1 MVSLSDLFKYELP
14 KRIGIVIGII
24 IGIII
29 IINIINSF
37 FPNFIE
43 GIVNIIKYIYNIVG
57 SNLILFGIFI
67 YLIIISFFL
76 KSKPSVDSQ
85 LFYVL
90 LLIVPFLVSIFYLFG
105 GKIIQSII
113 PIIQSIIQSFTS
125 ILDNFKNITSSKTV
139 LLGLLGIGVMYGL
152 FQISSTNIGFQTLQ
166 YASIIVSILIVFV
179 ALSMLYKINQTA
191 IYNMTGIQGFIVN
204 FILFIPCLI
213 TDFIE
218 YLYGEFATT
227 PKIVYILFVI
237 ELILILLYLYLPKIM
252 KQMNERF
259 GKVIVDKPE
268 RINLQKDATNYIDMQ
283 SAEIP
288 TDSQPLTGSKL
299 TVNVRKKFAMSMWVY
314 IVPMPTNHIP
324 YNKEA
329 TILDFAYHPRIV
341 YDGSQRNFRI
351 YYSGSKSDQFDA
363 PHEKWNHIFV
373 NYDKDTVDMY
383 LNGELKTTIPREEQT
398 GGFFVGDILTIG
410 QDNGLQG
417 GIAKVV
423 YYERPLLIHEIRNV
437 YNYNKDLVG
446 IE

>member
-1 MVSLSDLFKYELP
+1 MAFLDSAYNAISSSPIMFGALAYLF
-14 KRIGIVIGII
+14 
-24 IGIII
+24 
-29 IINIINSF
+29 
-37 FPNFIE
+37 
-43 GIVNIIKYIYNIVG
+43 
-57 SNLILFGIFI
+57 IL
-67 YLIIISFFL
+67 SFFL
-76 KSKPSVDSQ
+76 KTKFEKSPW
-85 LFYVL
+85 FYVL
-90 LLIVPFLVSIFYLFG
+90 IIVVPLLFSIGYTYSKELMEMLTTFFSWGATLASPKNVLIALVAFGVLWGISKVPITAEGIYIAEYSFMILAILIALVGL
-105 GKIIQSII
+105 
-113 PIIQSIIQSFTS
+113 S
-125 ILDNFKNITSSKTV
+125 IL
-139 LLGLLGIGVMYGL
+139 
-152 FQISSTNIGFQTLQ
+152 
-166 YASIIVSILIVFV
+166 
-179 ALSMLYKINQTA
+179 YKMNQTY
-191 IYNMTGIQGFIVN
+191 IYNLTGITGFVVN

-213 TDFIE
+213 SDFIE

-252 KQMNERF
+252 KKMNEQH

-268 RINLQKDATNYIDMQ
+268 RINLRKDATNYIDMQ
-283 SAEIP
+283 SAEVF
-288 TDSQPLTGSKL
+288 DLRSSSVQQLTGSKL
-299 TVNVRKKFAMSMWVY
+299 TVNVRKSFAMSLWVY

-329 TILDFAYHPRIV
+329 TILDFASHPRIV

-351 YYSGSKSDQFDA
+351 YYSTSKSDQFDA

-423 YYERPLLIHEIRNV
+423 YYERPLLIHEIRNI

>member
-1 MVSLSDLFKYELP
+1 MAFLDSAYNAISSSPIMFGALAYLF
-14 KRIGIVIGII
+14 
-24 IGIII
+24 
-29 IINIINSF
+29 
-37 FPNFIE
+37 
-43 GIVNIIKYIYNIVG
+43 
-57 SNLILFGIFI
+57 IL
-67 YLIIISFFL
+67 SFFL
-76 KSKPSVDSQ
+76 KTKFEKSPW
-85 LFYVL
+85 FYVL
-90 LLIVPFLVSIFYLFG
+90 IIVVPLIFSIGYAYSKELMEMFTTFFSWGAAIASPKNVLIALVAFGVLWGISKVPITAEGIYIAEYSFMILAILIGLVGL
-105 GKIIQSII
+105 
-113 PIIQSIIQSFTS
+113 S
-125 ILDNFKNITSSKTV
+125 IL
-139 LLGLLGIGVMYGL
+139 
-152 FQISSTNIGFQTLQ
+152 
-166 YASIIVSILIVFV
+166 
-179 ALSMLYKINQTA
+179 YKMNQTY
-191 IYNMTGIQGFIVN
+191 IYNLTGITGFIVN

-213 TDFIE
+213 SDFVE

-268 RINLQKDATNYIDMQ
+268 RINLRKDATNYIDMQ
-283 SAEIP
+283 STEVP
-288 TDSQPLTGSKL
+288 TDSQELIRSKL

-329 TILDFAYHPRIV
+329 TILDFASHPRIV

-351 YYSGSKSDQFDA
+351 YYSADKSDKFDA
-363 PHEKWNHIFV
+363 PLEKWNNIFV

-383 LNGELKTTIPREEQT
+383 LNGELKTTIPRKEQI
-398 GGFFVGDILTIG
+398 GKFLVGDILTIG

-423 YYERPLLIHEIRNV
+423 YYERPLLLDEIRNV
-437 YNYNKDLVG
+437 YSYNKDLVG

>member
-1 MVSLSDLFKYELP
+1 MAFLDGAYNAISSSPIMFGALAYLF
-14 KRIGIVIGII
+14 
-24 IGIII
+24 
-29 IINIINSF
+29 
-37 FPNFIE
+37 
-43 GIVNIIKYIYNIVG
+43 
-57 SNLILFGIFI
+57 IL
-67 YLIIISFFL
+67 SFFL
-76 KSKPSVDSQ
+76 KTKFEKSPW
-85 LFYVL
+85 FYVL
-90 LLIVPFLVSIFYLFG
+90 IIVVPLLFSIGYTYSKELMEMFTTFFSWGATMASPKNVLIALVIFGVLWGISKVPISAEGIYIAEYSFMILAILIGLVGL
-105 GKIIQSII
+105 
-113 PIIQSIIQSFTS
+113 S
-125 ILDNFKNITSSKTV
+125 IL
-139 LLGLLGIGVMYGL
+139 
-152 FQISSTNIGFQTLQ
+152 
-166 YASIIVSILIVFV
+166 
-179 ALSMLYKINQTA
+179 YKMNQTY
-191 IYNMTGIQGFIVN
+191 IYNLTGITGFIVN

-213 TDFIE
+213 SDFVE

-252 KQMNERF
+252 KQMNEQS

-268 RINLQKDATNYIDMQ
+268 RINMRKDVTNYIDMQ

-288 TDSQPLTGSKL
+288 TDSQQLTGSKL
-299 TVNVRKKFAMSMWVY
+299 TVNVRKKFAMSLWVY

-329 TILDFAYHPRIV
+329 TILDFASHPRIV

-351 YYSGSKSDQFDA
+351 YYSASKNDQFDA

-373 NYDKDTVDMY
+373 NYDKNTVDMY
-383 LNGELKTTIPREEQT
+383 LNGKLKTTIPREYKT
-398 GGFFVGDILTIG
+398 GEFLVGDILTIG
-410 QDNGLQG
+410 EDDGLQG

>member
-1 MVSLSDLFKYELP
+1 MAFLDGAYNAISSSPIMFGALAYLF
-14 KRIGIVIGII
+14 
-24 IGIII
+24 
-29 IINIINSF
+29 
-37 FPNFIE
+37 
-43 GIVNIIKYIYNIVG
+43 
-57 SNLILFGIFI
+57 IL
-67 YLIIISFFL
+67 SFFL
-76 KSKPSVDSQ
+76 KTKFEKSPW
-85 LFYVL
+85 FYVL
-90 LLIVPFLVSIFYLFG
+90 IIVVPLLFSIGYTYSKELMEMFTTFFSWGATMASPKNVLIALVAFGVLWGISKVPITAEGIYIAEYSFMILAILIGLVGL
-105 GKIIQSII
+105 
-113 PIIQSIIQSFTS
+113 S
-125 ILDNFKNITSSKTV
+125 IL
-139 LLGLLGIGVMYGL
+139 
-152 FQISSTNIGFQTLQ
+152 
-166 YASIIVSILIVFV
+166 
-179 ALSMLYKINQTA
+179 YKMNQTY
-191 IYNMTGIQGFIVN
+191 IYNLTGITGFIVN

-213 TDFIE
+213 SDFVE

-268 RINLQKDATNYIDMQ
+268 RINLRKDATNYIDMQ

-299 TVNVRKKFAMSMWVY
+299 TVNVRKKFAMSLWVY
-314 IVPMPTNHIP
+314 IVPMPTNHNP

-329 TILDFAYHPRIV
+329 TILDFAKHPRIV

-351 YYSGSKSDQFDA
+351 YYSADKSDQFDA

-373 NYDKDTVDMY
+373 NYDKNTVDMY
-383 LNGELKTTIPREEQT
+383 LNGELKTTIPREYKT
-398 GGFFVGDILTIG
+398 GEFLVGDILTIG
-410 QDNGLQG
+410 EDNGLQG

>member
-1 MVSLSDLFKYELP
+1 MGFSELLT
-14 KRIGIVIGII
+14 G
-24 IGIII
+24 
-29 IINIINSF
+29 F
-37 FPNFIE
+37 LE
-43 GIVNIIKYIYNIVG
+43 GIVNIIKYIYSTVG
-57 SNLILFGIFI
+57 SNLIVFGIFI
-67 YLIIISFFL
+67 YLIIVSFFL

-90 LLIVPFLVSIFYLFG
+90 ILIVPFLASIFYLFG
-105 GKIIQSII
+105 GKIS
-113 PIIQSIIQSFTS
+113 QSFIT
-125 ILDNFKNITSSKTV
+125 ILEDLKNIASSKTI
-139 LLGLLGIGVMYGL
+139 LLALLGIGLIYGL
-152 FQISSTNIGFQTLQ
+152 FQLSSTNIGFQSLQ
-166 YASIIVSILIVFV
+166 YASIIVSILIIFV
-179 ALSMLYKINQTA
+179 GLSMLYKINQTA

-252 KQMNERF
+252 KRMNERF

-268 RINLQKDATNYIDMQ
+268 RINLRKDATNYIDMQ
-283 SAEIP
+283 STEVP
-288 TDSQPLTGSKL
+288 TDSQELIRSKL
-299 TVNVRKKFAMSMWVY
+299 TVNVRKKFAMSLWVY

-329 TILDFAYHPRIV
+329 TILDFASHPRIV

-351 YYSGSKSDQFDA
+351 YYSADKSDQFDA
-363 PHEKWNHIFV
+363 PLEKWNNIFV

-423 YYERPLLIHEIRNV
+423 YYERPLLLNEIRNV
-437 YNYNKDLVG
+437 YSYNKDLVG

>member
-1 MVSLSDLFKYELP
+1 MVSFSDLFKGDDLP
-14 KRIGIVIGII
+14 KGIGIVIGIVIGII
-24 IGIII
+24 IIGIII
-29 IINIINSF
+29 INLGG
-37 FPNFIE
+37 PNFFE
-43 GIVNIIKYIYNIVG
+43 VIVDIIKYIYSTVG

-67 YLIIISFFL
+67 YLITISFFL

-105 GKIIQSII
+105 GKIIQS
-113 PIIQSIIQSFTS
+113 FTS
-125 ILDNFKNITSSKTV
+125 ILGDLKNIASSKTA
-139 LLGLLGIGVMYGL
+139 LLALLGIGVMYGL
-152 FQISSTNIGFQTLQ
+152 FQLSSTNIGFQTLQ
-166 YASIIVSILIVFV
+166 YASIIITILIVFV
-179 ALSMLYKINQTA
+179 ALSMFYKINQTA

-213 TDFIE
+213 SDFIE

-268 RINLQKDATNYIDMQ
+268 RINMRKDVTNYIDMQ

-299 TVNVRKKFAMSMWVY
+299 TVNVRKKFAMSLWVY

-329 TILDFAYHPRIV
+329 TILDFASHPRIV

-351 YYSGSKSDQFDA
+351 YYSASKSDQFDA
-363 PHEKWNHIFV
+363 PHEKWNNIFV
-373 NYDKDTVDMY
+373 NYDKDSVDMY

-410 QDNGLQG
+410 QDDGLQG

>member
-1 MVSLSDLFKYELP
+1 MAFLEGAYNAISSSPIMFGALAYLF
-14 KRIGIVIGII
+14 
-24 IGIII
+24 
-29 IINIINSF
+29 
-37 FPNFIE
+37 
-43 GIVNIIKYIYNIVG
+43 
-57 SNLILFGIFI
+57 IL
-67 YLIIISFFL
+67 SFFL
-76 KSKPSVDSQ
+76 KTKFEKSPW
-85 LFYVL
+85 FYVL
-90 LLIVPFLVSIFYLFG
+90 IIVVPLLFSIGYTYSKELMEMLTTFFSWGATLASPKNVLIALAAFGVLWGISKVPITAEGIYIAEYSFMILAILIAIVGL
-105 GKIIQSII
+105 
-113 PIIQSIIQSFTS
+113 S
-125 ILDNFKNITSSKTV
+125 IL
-139 LLGLLGIGVMYGL
+139 
-152 FQISSTNIGFQTLQ
+152 
-166 YASIIVSILIVFV
+166 
-179 ALSMLYKINQTA
+179 YKMNQTY
-191 IYNMTGIQGFIVN
+191 IYNLTGITGFIVN

-213 TDFIE
+213 SDFVE

-268 RINLQKDATNYIDMQ
+268 RINLRKDATNYIDMQ

-288 TDSQPLTGSKL
+288 TDSQQLTGSKL
-299 TVNVRKKFAMSMWVY
+299 EVNVRKKFAMSMWVY
-314 IVPMPTNHIP
+314 IVPMSTNHIP

-329 TILDFAYHPRIV
+329 IILDFAKHPRIV

-351 YYSGSKSDQFDA
+351 YYTANKSDQFDA

-383 LNGELKTTIPREEQT
+383 LNGELKTTIPREKQI
-398 GGFFVGDILTIG
+398 GKFLVGDILTIG

>member
-1 MVSLSDLFKYELP
+1 MVSFSDLFKGDDLP
-14 KRIGIVIGII
+14 KGIGIVIGII
-24 IGIII
+24 VIIVIGIII
-29 IINIINSF
+29 INLGG
-37 FPNFIE
+37 PNFFE
-43 GIVNIIKYIYNIVG
+43 VIVNIIKYIYSTVG

-67 YLIIISFFL
+67 YLITISFFL
-76 KSKPSVDSQ
+76 KSKPSIDSQ

-105 GKIIQSII
+105 GKIIQS
-113 PIIQSIIQSFTS
+113 FTS
-125 ILDNFKNITSSKTV
+125 ILGDLKNIASSKTA
-139 LLGLLGIGVMYGL
+139 LLALLGIGVMYGL
-152 FQISSTNIGFQTLQ
+152 FQLSSTNIGFQTLQ
-166 YASIIVSILIVFV
+166 YASIIITILIVFV
-179 ALSMLYKINQTA
+179 ALSMFYKINQTA

-213 TDFIE
+213 SDFIE

-268 RINLQKDATNYIDMQ
+268 RINLRKDATNYIDMQ

-299 TVNVRKKFAMSMWVY
+299 TVNVRKKFAMSLWVY

-329 TILDFAYHPRIV
+329 TILDFASHPRIV
-341 YDGSQRNFRI
+341 YDGSQRKFRI
-351 YYSGSKSDQFDA
+351 YYSASKSDQFDA

-373 NYDKDTVDMY
+373 NYDKDTIDMY

>member
-1 MVSLSDLFKYELP
+1 MILAILIGLVGLSILYKM
-14 KRIGIVIGII
+14 
-24 IGIII
+24 
-29 IINIINSF
+29 NQT
-37 FPNFIE
+37 
-43 GIVNIIKYIYNIVG
+43 YIYN
-57 SNLILFGIFI
+57 L
-67 YLIIISFFL
+67 
-76 KSKPSVDSQ
+76 
-85 LFYVL
+85 
-90 LLIVPFLVSIFYLFG
+90 
-105 GKIIQSII
+105 
-113 PIIQSIIQSFTS
+113 
-125 ILDNFKNITSSKTV
+125 
-139 LLGLLGIGVMYGL
+139 
-152 FQISSTNIGFQTLQ
+152 
-166 YASIIVSILIVFV
+166 
-179 ALSMLYKINQTA
+179 
-191 IYNMTGIQGFIVN
+191 TGITGFIVN

-213 TDFIE
+213 SDFVE

-268 RINLQKDATNYIDMQ
+268 RINMRKDVTNYIDMQ
-283 SAEIP
+283 SAEVF
-288 TDSQPLTGSKL
+288 DLSSSSVQPLTGSKL
-299 TVNVRKKFAMSMWVY
+299 TVNVRKKFAMSLWVY

-329 TILDFAYHPRIV
+329 TILDFASHPRIV
-341 YDGSQRNFRI
+341 YDGSQRKFRI
-351 YYSGSKSDQFDA
+351 YYSASKSDQFDA

-373 NYDKDTVDMY
+373 NYDKNTVDMY
-383 LNGELKTTIPREEQT
+383 LNGEFKTTIPREEQT

>member
-1 MVSLSDLFKYELP
+1 MAFLDGAYNAISSSPIMFGALAYLF
-14 KRIGIVIGII
+14 
-24 IGIII
+24 
-29 IINIINSF
+29 
-37 FPNFIE
+37 
-43 GIVNIIKYIYNIVG
+43 
-57 SNLILFGIFI
+57 IL
-67 YLIIISFFL
+67 SFFL
-76 KSKPSVDSQ
+76 KTKFEKSPW
-85 LFYVL
+85 FYVL
-90 LLIVPFLVSIFYLFG
+90 IIVVPLLFSIGYTYSKELMEMFTTFFSWGATMASPKNVLIALVAFGVLWGISKVPISAEGIYIAEYSFMILAILIGLVGL
-105 GKIIQSII
+105 
-113 PIIQSIIQSFTS
+113 S
-125 ILDNFKNITSSKTV
+125 IL
-139 LLGLLGIGVMYGL
+139 
-152 FQISSTNIGFQTLQ
+152 
-166 YASIIVSILIVFV
+166 
-179 ALSMLYKINQTA
+179 YKMNQTY
-191 IYNMTGIQGFIVN
+191 IYNLTGITGFIVN

-213 TDFIE
+213 SDFVE

-268 RINLQKDATNYIDMQ
+268 RINMRKDVTNYIDMQ
-283 SAEIP
+283 SAEVF
-288 TDSQPLTGSKL
+288 DLSSSSVQPLTGSKL
-299 TVNVRKKFAMSMWVY
+299 TVNVRKKFAMSLWVY

-329 TILDFAYHPRIV
+329 TILDFASHPRIV
-341 YDGSQRNFRI
+341 YDGSQRKFRI
-351 YYSGSKSDQFDA
+351 YYSASKSDQFDA

-373 NYDKDTVDMY
+373 NYDKNTVDMY

>member
-1 MVSLSDLFKYELP
+1 MVSFSDLFKGDDLP
-14 KRIGIVIGII
+14 KGIGIVIGIVIGII
-24 IGIII
+24 VIGIII
-29 IINIINSF
+29 INLGG
-37 FPNFIE
+37 PNFFE
-43 GIVNIIKYIYNIVG
+43 VIVNIIKYIYSTVG
-57 SNLILFGIFI
+57 SKLILFGIFI
-67 YLIIISFFL
+67 YLITISFFL
-76 KSKPSVDSQ
+76 KSKPSIDSQ
-85 LFYVL
+85 LFYIL

-105 GKIIQSII
+105 GKITQSLT
-113 PIIQSIIQSFTS
+113 SIIQSFTS
-125 ILDNFKNITSSKTV
+125 ILGDLKNIASSKTA
-139 LLGLLGIGVMYGL
+139 LLALLGIGVMYGL
-152 FQISSTNIGFQTLQ
+152 FQLSSTNIGFQTLQ
-166 YASIIVSILIVFV
+166 YASIIITILIVFV
-179 ALSMLYKINQTA
+179 ALSMFYKINQTA

-213 TDFIE
+213 SDFIE

-268 RINLQKDATNYIDMQ
+268 RINLRKDATNYIDMQ

-299 TVNVRKKFAMSMWVY
+299 TVNVRKSFAISLWVY

-329 TILDFAYHPRIV
+329 TILDFASHPRIV

-351 YYSGSKSDQFDA
+351 YYSASKSDQFDA

-410 QDNGLQG
+410 QDDGLQG

>member
-1 MVSLSDLFKYELP
+1 M
-14 KRIGIVIGII
+14 G
-24 IGIII
+24 
-29 IINIINSF
+29 F
-37 FPNFIE
+37 FTGFFEI
-43 GIVNIIKYIYNIVG
+43 IVNIIKFIYTTVG

-105 GKIIQSII
+105 GKIIQS
-113 PIIQSIIQSFTS
+113 FTS
-125 ILDNFKNITSSKTV
+125 ILGDLKNIASSKTA
-139 LLGLLGIGVMYGL
+139 LLALLGIGVMYGL
-152 FQISSTNIGFQTLQ
+152 FQLSSTNIGFQTLQ
-166 YASIIVSILIVFV
+166 YASIIITILIVFV
-179 ALSMLYKINQTA
+179 ALSMFYKINQTA

-213 TDFIE
+213 SDFIE

-268 RINLQKDATNYIDMQ
+268 RINMRKDATNYIDMQ
-283 SAEIP
+283 STEVIDLSSSP
-288 TDSQPLTGSKL
+288 VSQQLTRSKL
-299 TVNVRKKFAMSMWVY
+299 EINIRKKFAMSMWVY

-324 YNKEA
+324 YNKDA
-329 TILDFAYHPRIV
+329 TILDFASHPRIV
-341 YDGSQRNFRI
+341 YDGSQRIFRI
-351 YYSGSKSDQFDA
+351 YYSETKNDQFDA
-363 PHEKWNHIFV
+363 PLEKWNNIFV
-373 NYDKDTVDMY
+373 NYDKDTIDMY

-398 GGFFVGDILTIG
+398 GGFLVGDILTIG

-423 YYERPLLIHEIRNV
+423 YYERPLLLNEIRNV
-437 YNYNKDLVG
+437 YSYNKDLVG

>member
-67 YLIIISFFL
+67 YLITISFFL
-76 KSKPSVDSQ
+76 KSKPTIDSQ

-179 ALSMLYKINQTA
+179 ALSLLYKINQTA

-268 RINLQKDATNYIDMQ
+268 RINLRKDATNYIDMQ
-283 SAEIP
+283 S
-288 TDSQPLTGSKL
+288 TDVFGLSSKL
-299 TVNVRKKFAMSMWVY
+299 AVNVRKKFAISMWVY
-314 IVPMPTNHIP
+314 IVHMPTNHIP
-324 YNKEA
+324 YNKQA
-329 TILDFAYHPRIV
+329 TILDFASHPRIV
-341 YDGSQRNFRI
+341 YDGSKQKFGI
-351 YYSGSKSDQFDA
+351 YYSGSKIDRFDA
-363 PHEKWNHIFV
+363 PLEKWNHIFV

-383 LNGELKTTIPREEQT
+383 LNGELKTTIPREEHT

>member
-1 MVSLSDLFKYELP
+1 MVSFSDLFKGDDLP
-14 KRIGIVIGII
+14 KGIGIVIGIVIGII
-24 IGIII
+24 NLGG
-29 IINIINSF
+29 
-37 FPNFIE
+37 PNFFE
-43 GIVNIIKYIYNIVG
+43 VIVNIIKFIYSTVG

-67 YLIIISFFL
+67 YLITISFFL

-105 GKIIQSII
+105 GKIIQS
-113 PIIQSIIQSFTS
+113 FTS
-125 ILDNFKNITSSKTV
+125 ILGDLKNIASSKTA
-139 LLGLLGIGVMYGL
+139 LLALLGIGVMYGL
-152 FQISSTNIGFQTLQ
+152 FQLSSTNIGFQTLQ
-166 YASIIVSILIVFV
+166 YASIIVTILIVFV
-179 ALSMLYKINQTA
+179 ALSMFYKINQTA

-213 TDFIE
+213 SDFIE

-268 RINLQKDATNYIDMQ
+268 RINLRKDATNYIDMQ

-299 TVNVRKKFAMSMWVY
+299 TVNVRKKFAMSLWVY

-329 TILDFAYHPRIV
+329 TILDFASHPRIV

-351 YYSGSKSDQFDA
+351 YYSASKSDQFDA

-410 QDNGLQG
+410 QDDGLQG

>member
-1 MVSLSDLFKYELP
+1 MVSFSDLFKGDDLP
-14 KRIGIVIGII
+14 KGIGIVIGIVIGII
-24 IGIII
+24 IIGIII
-29 IINIINSF
+29 INYGG
-37 FPNFIE
+37 PNFFE
-43 GIVNIIKYIYNIVG
+43 VIVNIIKFIYSTVG

-67 YLIIISFFL
+67 YLITISFFL

-105 GKIIQSII
+105 GKIIQS
-113 PIIQSIIQSFTS
+113 FTS
-125 ILDNFKNITSSKTV
+125 ILGDLKNIASSKTA
-139 LLGLLGIGVMYGL
+139 LLALLGIGVMYGL

-166 YASIIVSILIVFV
+166 YASIIVTILIVFV
-179 ALSMLYKINQTA
+179 ALSMFYKINQTA

-213 TDFIE
+213 SDFIE

-283 SAEIP
+283 SVEIP
-288 TDSQPLTGSKL
+288 TDSQQLTGSKL
-299 TVNVRKKFAMSMWVY
+299 TVNVRKSFAMSLWVY
-314 IVPMPTNHIP
+314 IVPMPTNHLP

-329 TILDFAYHPRIV
+329 TILDFASHPRIV

-351 YYSGSKSDQFDA
+351 YYSTSKSDQFDA

-423 YYERPLLIHEIRNV
+423 YYERPLLIHEIRNI

>member
-1 MVSLSDLFKYELP
+1 MAFLDSAYNAISSSPIMFGALAYLF
-14 KRIGIVIGII
+14 
-24 IGIII
+24 
-29 IINIINSF
+29 
-37 FPNFIE
+37 
-43 GIVNIIKYIYNIVG
+43 
-57 SNLILFGIFI
+57 IL
-67 YLIIISFFL
+67 SFFL
-76 KSKPSVDSQ
+76 KTKFEKSPW
-85 LFYVL
+85 FYVL
-90 LLIVPFLVSIFYLFG
+90 IIVVPLIFSIGYAYSKELMEMFTTFFSWGATLASPKNVLIALVAFGVLWGISKVPITAEGIYIAEYSFMILAILIGLVGL
-105 GKIIQSII
+105 
-113 PIIQSIIQSFTS
+113 S
-125 ILDNFKNITSSKTV
+125 IL
-139 LLGLLGIGVMYGL
+139 
-152 FQISSTNIGFQTLQ
+152 
-166 YASIIVSILIVFV
+166 
-179 ALSMLYKINQTA
+179 YKMNQTY
-191 IYNMTGIQGFIVN
+191 IYNLTGITGFIVN

-213 TDFIE
+213 SDFVE

-268 RINLQKDATNYIDMQ
+268 RINLRKDATNYIDMQ
-283 SAEIP
+283 STEVP
-288 TDSQPLTGSKL
+288 TDSQELIRSKL

-314 IVPMPTNHIP
+314 IVHMPTNHIP

-329 TILDFAYHPRIV
+329 TILDFASHPRIV

-351 YYSGSKSDQFDA
+351 YYSADKSDQFDA
-363 PHEKWNHIFV
+363 PLEKWNNIFV

-423 YYERPLLIHEIRNV
+423 YYERPLLLNEIRNV
-437 YNYNKDLVG
+437 YSYNKDLVG

>member
-1 MVSLSDLFKYELP
+1 MVSFSDLFKGDDLP
-14 KRIGIVIGII
+14 KGIGIGIVIGIVIGII
-24 IGIII
+24 VIGIII
-29 IINIINSF
+29 INLGG
-37 FPNFIE
+37 PNFFE
-43 GIVNIIKYIYNIVG
+43 VIVNIIKYIYSTVG

-67 YLIIISFFL
+67 YLITISFFL
-76 KSKPSVDSQ
+76 KSKPSIDSQ

-105 GKIIQSII
+105 GKIIQS
-113 PIIQSIIQSFTS
+113 FTS
-125 ILDNFKNITSSKTV
+125 ILGDLKNIASSKTA
-139 LLGLLGIGVMYGL
+139 LLALLGIGVMYGL
-152 FQISSTNIGFQTLQ
+152 FQLSSTNIGFQTLQ
-166 YASIIVSILIVFV
+166 YASIIITILIVFV
-179 ALSMLYKINQTA
+179 ALSMFYKINQTA

-213 TDFIE
+213 SDFIE

-268 RINLQKDATNYIDMQ
+268 RINLRKDATNYIDMQ

-299 TVNVRKKFAMSMWVY
+299 TVNVRKKFAMSLWVY

-329 TILDFAYHPRIV
+329 TILDFASHPRIV

-351 YYSGSKSDQFDA
+351 YYSASKSDQFDA

-410 QDNGLQG
+410 QDDGLQG

>member
-1 MVSLSDLFKYELP
+1 MFGALAYLF
-14 KRIGIVIGII
+14 
-24 IGIII
+24 
-29 IINIINSF
+29 
-37 FPNFIE
+37 
-43 GIVNIIKYIYNIVG
+43 
-57 SNLILFGIFI
+57 IL
-67 YLIIISFFL
+67 SFFL
-76 KSKPSVDSQ
+76 KTKFEKSPW
-85 LFYVL
+85 FYVL
-90 LLIVPFLVSIFYLFG
+90 IIVVPLIFSIGYAYSKELMEMFTTFFSWGAAIASPKNVLIALVAFGVLWGISKVPITAEGIYIAEYSFMILAILIGLVGL
-105 GKIIQSII
+105 
-113 PIIQSIIQSFTS
+113 S
-125 ILDNFKNITSSKTV
+125 IL
-139 LLGLLGIGVMYGL
+139 
-152 FQISSTNIGFQTLQ
+152 
-166 YASIIVSILIVFV
+166 
-179 ALSMLYKINQTA
+179 YKMNQTY
-191 IYNMTGIQGFIVN
+191 IYNLTGITGFIVN

-213 TDFIE
+213 SDFVE

-268 RINLQKDATNYIDMQ
+268 RINLRKDATNYIDMQ
-283 SAEIP
+283 STEVP
-288 TDSQPLTGSKL
+288 TDSQELIRSKL

-329 TILDFAYHPRIV
+329 TILDFASHPRIV

-351 YYSGSKSDQFDA
+351 YYSADKSDKFDA
-363 PHEKWNHIFV
+363 PLEKWNNIFV

-383 LNGELKTTIPREEQT
+383 LNGELKTTIPRKEQI
-398 GGFFVGDILTIG
+398 GKFLVGDILTIG

-423 YYERPLLIHEIRNV
+423 YYERPLLLDEIRNV
-437 YNYNKDLVG
+437 YSYNKDLVG

>member
-1 MVSLSDLFKYELP
+1 MVSFSDLFKGDDLP
-14 KRIGIVIGII
+14 KGIGIVIGIVIGII
-24 IGIII
+24 IIGIII
-29 IINIINSF
+29 INLGG
-37 FPNFIE
+37 PNFFE
-43 GIVNIIKYIYNIVG
+43 VIVNIIKFIYSTVG

-67 YLIIISFFL
+67 YLITISFFL

-105 GKIIQSII
+105 GKIIQS
-113 PIIQSIIQSFTS
+113 FTS
-125 ILDNFKNITSSKTV
+125 ILGDLKNIASSKTA
-139 LLGLLGIGVMYGL
+139 LLALLGIGVMYGL
-152 FQISSTNIGFQTLQ
+152 FQLSSTNIGFQTLQ
-166 YASIIVSILIVFV
+166 YASIIVTILIVFV
-179 ALSMLYKINQTA
+179 ALSMFYKINQTA

-213 TDFIE
+213 SDFIE

-268 RINLQKDATNYIDMQ
+268 RINLRKDATNYIDMQ

-299 TVNVRKKFAMSMWVY
+299 TVNVRKKFAMSLWVY

-329 TILDFAYHPRIV
+329 TILDFAKHPRIV

-351 YYSGSKSDQFDA
+351 YYSADKSDQFDA

-373 NYDKDTVDMY
+373 NYDKNTVDMY
-383 LNGELKTTIPREEQT
+383 LNGELKTTIPREYKT
-398 GGFFVGDILTIG
+398 GEFLVGDILTIG
-410 QDNGLQG
+410 EDNGLQG

-423 YYERPLLIHEIRNV
+423 YYERPLLIHEIRNI

>member
-1 MVSLSDLFKYELP
+1 MEMFTTFFSWGATLASP
-14 KRIGIVIGII
+14 KNVLIALVAFGVLWGISKVPITA
-24 IGIII
+24 
-29 IINIINSF
+29 
-37 FPNFIE
+37 E
-43 GIVNIIKYIYNIVG
+43 GIYIAEYSFMILAILIGLVGLSILYKMNQTYIYN
-57 SNLILFGIFI
+57 L
-67 YLIIISFFL
+67 
-76 KSKPSVDSQ
+76 
-85 LFYVL
+85 
-90 LLIVPFLVSIFYLFG
+90 
-105 GKIIQSII
+105 
-113 PIIQSIIQSFTS
+113 
-125 ILDNFKNITSSKTV
+125 
-139 LLGLLGIGVMYGL
+139 
-152 FQISSTNIGFQTLQ
+152 
-166 YASIIVSILIVFV
+166 
-179 ALSMLYKINQTA
+179 
-191 IYNMTGIQGFIVN
+191 TGITGFIVN

-213 TDFIE
+213 SDFVE

-268 RINLQKDATNYIDMQ
+268 RINLRKDATNYIDMQ
-283 SAEIP
+283 STEVP
-288 TDSQPLTGSKL
+288 TDSQELIRSKL

-314 IVPMPTNHIP
+314 IVHMPTNHIP

-329 TILDFAYHPRIV
+329 TILDFASHPRIV

-351 YYSGSKSDQFDA
+351 YYSADKSDQFDA
-363 PHEKWNHIFV
+363 PLEKWNNIFV

-423 YYERPLLIHEIRNV
+423 YYERPLLLNEIRNV
-437 YNYNKDLVG
+437 YSYNKDLVG